1 MSKEYAKLRKEV
13 QRRKPTKLDRR
24 KVQEHNRTAAP
35 YYVIAESSYPSTA
48 KSHRTPGTFGTT
60 RQFTG
65 NPSDPSTNLPT
76 TVDKERT
83 TKILDSTTGF
93 KATTPMMN
101 KTSSIPANSSSAASQ
116 EAITTTTDRRSTEE
130 YSTTDLLT
138 ELISTI
144 RDNLLENTVDPVPI
158 TAEDTKGTTEQYP
171 TDRDTTPKL
180 TSTTILSFKGGTNKL
195 QQSNSTTITN
205 VVTTTDCINASASNN
220 PLTEEAEASS
230 TEFNIASNEITRTD
244 DSSTTEDAS
253 STETEERS
261 TLAAPSNDVTEVDL
275 ESKVNVNAITTFVA
289 PKISPDLEHLL
300 NITISKNVD
309 YGEYDYNE
317 PTLPPSLPNLQ

>member
-65 NPSDPSTNLPT
+65 TPSDPSTNLQT
-76 TVDKERT
+76 ADKEQA
-83 TKILDSTTGF
+83 TKITTSF

-101 KTSSIPANSSSAASQ
+101 KTLSNSSSTASQ
-116 EAITTTTDRRSTEE
+116 EATTTTADKRSTEE

-144 RDNLLENTVDPVPI
+144 RDNLLENTVDPMPI

-171 TDRDTTPKL
+171 KDRDTTPKL
-180 TSTTILSFKGGTNKL
+180 TSTTILSFKGGTNQL

-205 VVTTTDCINASASNN
+205 VVTTTDCINASTSNSRED
-220 PLTEEAEASS
+220 EEAEASS

-244 DSSTTEDAS
+244 DDRITSSTTEDVS
-253 STETEERS
+253 STETDEQS
-261 TLAAPSNDVTEVDL
+261 TLAVQSNDVTEVDL
-275 ESKVNVNAITTFVA
+275 ESKVNVNAITTFA
-289 PKISPDLEHLL
+289 ASKISPDLEHLL
-300 NITISKNVD
+300 NITISKNED